1 MIIKEIFSKLK
12 DNSRTNCTFL
22 QFQEFSRTK
31 VIFKDFSR
39 SVRTLVME
47 QTRKV
52 NAQTDIRTD
61 GGHDIIRPVLDG
73 RIKGNAPLQNCQNFG
88 SASR

>member
-1 MIIKEIFSKLK
+1 
-12 DNSRTNCTFL
+12 
-22 QFQEFSRTK
+22 
-31 VIFKDFSR
+31 
-39 SVRTLVME
+39 ME

-88 SASR
+88 SFQSYDVPCMDAVVSEVFESDVLLSFEQN